1 MTQRRMQL
9 DIEVVTREVQ
19 RLPAVEAT
27 WAALDPE
34 DGVAFR
40 AEWHD
45 LMDVFVHLVT
55 AYEAGR
61 LAARDISPMHSLVA
75 AMVTALP
82 TMERMR
88 LRQPDAHMLAR
99 IRLAVAI

>member
-1 MTQRRMQL
+1 MTQRRTQL
-9 DIEVVTREVQ
+9 DLEILAREAQ

-27 WAALDPE
+27 WATLDPE
-34 DGVAFR
+34 DRVAFR

-61 LAARDISPMHSLVA
+61 LAARDVPSPHSLVA
-75 AMVTALP
+75 ALVTLLP

-88 LRQPDAHMLAR
+88 LRQPDPDMLAR
-99 IRLAVAI
+99 VWLAAAS

>member
-1 MTQRRMQL
+1 MTQRRTQL
-9 DIEVVTREVQ
+9 DIEVVTREAQ

-34 DGVAFR
+34 DRVAFR

-61 LAARDISPMHSLVA
+61 IAARDVPALRSLV
-75 AMVTALP
+75 TALVDVLP

-88 LRQPDAHMLAR
+88 LRRPDPEALAR
-99 IRLAVAI
+99 IRLAAAS

>member
-1 MTQRRMQL
+1 MEL
-9 DIEVVTREVQ
+9 DIGVVTREAQ

-34 DGVAFR
+34 DRVAFR

-55 AYEAGR
+55 VYETGR
-61 LAARDISPMHSLVA
+61 LAARDIPSFHSLAAALVA
-75 AMVTALP
+75 MLP
-82 TMERMR
+82 TMERLR
-88 LRQPDAHMLAR
+88 LRQPDPDVLAR
-99 IRLAVAI
+99 VNLAAAT